1 VSRFLVV
8 ATAGAGGDLPPLV
21 AAGLRLAEEGHE
33 VTWLGDRSVQAL
45 LARVSVEVEPLPA
58 ELDLGPTMAR
68 AVREATEAAG
78 GDLTVAGPL
87 VEERL
92 ARWAGELAVP
102 VGRSCLGHR
111 PDVAV
116 TSLFGVEVLREVGP
130 DVPWAVV
137 NSTFAL
143 TPARPLDGDVAPR
156 ALPVMRRYA
165 SMLDEAALVL
175 HASDPVFDRQA
186 EPLPPHH
193 RHVGP
198 LGVWEPPGVVPPYLD
213 EPGDPWVLVSLS
225 SQLQDDVPLA
235 RAALEALAER
245 PVRVLLTVGPDHD
258 PDEVGALPPNAR
270 VESVVPHSAV
280 LSQSRLLVSHAGHGT
295 VMKSLLE
302 GCPMVLVP
310 WGRDQPGVAARAEA
324 LGVAVTVRRDT
335 ADRETVAEAVD
346 RVLED
351 ESMEQHAAE
360 HAVRLLGTDPA
371 EVAAE
376 LLSGLT

>member
-1 VSRFLVV
+1 MSRFLVV

-33 VTWLGDRSVQAL
+33 VAWLGDRSVQAL

-68 AVREATEAAG
+68 AVREATEATG
-78 GDLTVAGPL
+78 GDLAAAGPL

-92 ARWAGELAVP
+92 AQWASDLAGP
-102 VGRSCLGHR
+102 VRASCQSRR
-111 PDVAV
+111 PDAAV
-116 TSLFGVEVLREVGP
+116 TSLFGVEVLREVRPGI
-130 DVPWAVV
+130 PWAVV

-143 TPARPLDGDVAPR
+143 SPARPLDGDVAPR
-156 ALPVMRRYA
+156 ALPIMRRYA
-165 SMLDEAALVL
+165 AMLDDVALVL
-175 HASDPVFDRQA
+175 HATDPVFDGVA
-186 EPLPPHH
+186 GPLPSHH

-198 LGVWEPPGVVPPYLD
+198 LGVWEPPGVVPSYLD
-213 EPGDPWVLVSLS
+213 GPGDPWALVSLS

-235 RAALEALAER
+235 RVALDALAER

-258 PDEVGALPPNAR
+258 PSEVGALPPNAR

-324 LGVAVTVRRDT
+324 LGVAVTVPRDA
-335 ADRETVAEAVD
+335 ADRQTVAEAVD

-351 ESMEQHAAE
+351 ESMEQQAAE

-376 LLSGLT
+376 ALAALA